1 MAIVLVLVVTAGTAA
16 AVEDVMAAPSAGIAT
31 AIANAHLTRLAT
43 ASLPTASRAGLCA
56 TWRRDDH
63 PERVYSHLD
72 RRNRTPHVGLAYLVP
87 RFDE

>member
-1 MAIVLVLVVTAGTAA
+1 VAIVLVLVVIAGTAA

-63 PERVYSHLD
+63 PERVYSPEA
-72 RRNRTPHVGLAYLVP
+72 RAWCAVS
-87 RFDE
+87 